1 MWKDATEMAM
11 AVRSGQVSAKELVT
25 DAIERIEEQN
35 PAVNA
40 VVSKQYEQALREA
53 EAGNFQGKAFGGVPL
68 LLKDLGQNEAGHLS
82 TAGSRLFQ
90 NYRVGHTDKLVQ
102 AFKDL
107 GFIILGRTN
116 TPEFGFKNISDSS
129 LHGPVRLPLDLSRNA
144 GGSSGGAAAAVAA
157 NMVPL
162 AAASDGGGSIRIPA
176 SFNGL
181 IGLKPSRGRIPV
193 GPYSYRGW
201 QGASSNFALTKSVRD
216 TKRLL
221 YHLQTYQ
228 VEAPFPLSLLPEQAL
243 FSPKMTKSVRDT
255 KRLLYHLQT
264 YQVEAPFPLS
274 LLPEQALFS
283 PKNKPL
289 KIAYSLESPIGSPVS
304 ADAKQAVLSLLPQL
318 ESLGYQITEL
328 QSPILDGVEVMR
340 AYYLMNSVETA
351 QMFDEIEAGLG
362 RPMTL
367 DDMEIMTWAIYQSGQ
382 TVPAK
387 LYSKVLQDWDRY
399 SATMADFHQHYDLL
413 LTPTVADVAPKLD
426 QFIHSQEM
434 LDRLLHTKELAM
446 AEQQSLIWE
455 MFAESLAWTPFTQQA
470 NITGQPAISLP
481 TYQTSQGLPI
491 GVQFTAAKGREDLLL
506 HVSDELEQA
515 GYFAL

>member
-1 MWKDATEMAM
+1 MWKDATEMAL
-11 AVRSGQVSAKELVT
+11 AVRTGQVSAKELVAE
-25 DAIERIEEQN
+25 AIERIEEEN
-35 PAVNA
+35 PALNA
-40 VVSKQYEQALREA
+40 VVSKQYEQALQEA
-53 EAGNFQGKAFGGVPL
+53 ETGDFQDKPFGGVPL
-68 LLKDLGQNEAGHLS
+68 LLKDLGQNEEGHLS

-90 NYRVGHTDKLVQ
+90 NYRARHTDKLVQ

-107 GFIILGRTN
+107 GLIILGRTN

-129 LHGPVRLPLDLSRNA
+129 LHGPVKSPLDLSRNA
-144 GGSSGGAAAAVAA
+144 GGSSGGAAAAVASG
-157 NMVPL
+157 MVPL

-193 GPYSYRGW
+193 GPTSYRGW

-228 VEAPFPLSLLPEQAL
+228 VEAPFPLALLPEQAL
-243 FSPKMTKSVRDT
+243 FSS
-255 KRLLYHLQT
+255 
-264 YQVEAPFPLS
+264 
-274 LLPEQALFS
+274 
-283 PKNKPL
+283 KNKPL
-289 KIAYSLESPIGSPVS
+289 KIAYSLASPIDSSVS

-318 ESLGYQITEL
+318 EALGHQITEL
-328 QSPILDGVEVMR
+328 TGPILDGLEVMQ

-362 RPMTL
+362 RPITP
-367 DDMEIMTWAIYQSGQ
+367 DDMEVMTWAIYQSGQ
-382 TVPAK
+382 TIPAK

-399 SATMADFHQHYDLL
+399 SAIMADFHQHYDLL

-426 QFIHSQEM
+426 QFTHSQEM
-434 LDRLLHTKELAM
+434 LDRLLHIQELTM

-470 NITGQPAISLP
+470 NICGQPAISLP
-481 TYQTSQGLPI
+481 TYVRADGLPI
-491 GVQFTAAKGREDLLL
+491 GIQLTAAKGREDLLL
-506 HVSDELEQA
+506 QLADQMEAA
-515 GYFAL
+515 GLLNL

>member
-1 MWKDATEMAM
+1 MKWKDATAM
-11 AVRSGQVSAKELVT
+11 AQAVNQKQVSAKELVQET
-25 DAIERIEEQN
+25 IDRIEKLN
-35 PAVNA
+35 PDLNA
-40 VVSKQYEQALREA
+40 VVSKQYDESLKEA
-53 EAGNFQGKAFGGVPL
+53 EKEDYLGKPFAGVPF
-68 LLKDLGQNEAGHLS
+68 LLKDLGQNEKGQPS
-82 TAGSRLFQ
+82 SAGSRLFQ
-90 NYRVGHTDKLVQ
+90 NYRAGHTDKLVQ

-129 LHGPVRLPLDLSRNA
+129 LHGPVKLPLDLSRNA
-144 GGSSGGAAAAVAA
+144 GGSSGGAAAAVASG
-157 NMVPL
+157 MVPL

-193 GPYSYRGW
+193 GPHSYRGW

-228 VEAPFPLSLLPEQAL
+228 VEAPFPLALLPEQSL
-243 FSPKMTKSVRDT
+243 FSSR
-255 KRLLYHLQT
+255 
-264 YQVEAPFPLS
+264 
-274 LLPEQALFS
+274 
-283 PKNKPL
+283 NKPL
-289 KIAYSLESPIGSPVS
+289 KIAYSLESPIGSSVS
-304 ADAKQAVLSLLPQL
+304 TDAQQAVLSLLPQL
-318 ESLGYQITEL
+318 EALGHQVTEL
-328 QSPILDGVEVMR
+328 SSPILDGIEVMQ

-351 QMFDEIEAGLG
+351 QMFEEIEAGLG
-362 RPMTL
+362 RSMTP
-367 DDMEIMTWAIYQSGQ
+367 DDMEVVTWAIYQSGQ

-399 SATMADFHQHYDLL
+399 SARMADFHQHYDLL

-426 QFIHSQEM
+426 QFTHSQEM
-434 LDRLLHTKELAM
+434 LDRLLHIQELTM

-470 NITGQPAISLP
+470 NITGHPSISLP
-481 TYQTSQGLPI
+481 TYVRADGLPI
-491 GVQFTAAKGREDLLL
+491 GIQLTAAKGREDLLL
-506 HVSDELEQA
+506 QLADQMEAA
-515 GYFAL
+515 GLLNL

>member
-1 MWKDATEMAM
+1 MEWKDSTAM
-11 AVRSGQVSAKELVT
+11 AQAVNQKQVSAKELVQESI
-25 DAIERIEEQN
+25 DRIEKLN
-35 PAVNA
+35 PDLNA
-40 VVSKQYEQALREA
+40 VVSKQYEEALKEA
-53 EAGNFQGKAFGGVPL
+53 EKEDYLGKPFAGVPF
-68 LLKDLGQNEAGHLS
+68 LLKDLGQNEAGQLT

-90 NYRVGHTDKLVQ
+90 DYRAGYTDRLVQ
-102 AFKDL
+102 AFKNL

-129 LHGPVRLPLDLSRNA
+129 LHGPVKLPLDLSRNA
-144 GGSSGGAAAAVAA
+144 GGSSGGAAAAVAS

-193 GPYSYRGW
+193 GPHSYRGW

-228 VEAPFPLSLLPEQAL
+228 VEAPFPLALLPEQAL
-243 FSPKMTKSVRDT
+243 FSSR
-255 KRLLYHLQT
+255 
-264 YQVEAPFPLS
+264 
-274 LLPEQALFS
+274 
-283 PKNKPL
+283 NKPL
-289 KIAYSLESPIGSPVS
+289 KIAYSLESPIGSSVS
-304 ADAKQAVLSLLPQL
+304 TDAQQAVLSLLPQL
-318 ESLGYQITEL
+318 EALGHQVTEL
-328 QSPILDGVEVMR
+328 SSPILNGIEVMQ

-351 QMFDEIEAGLG
+351 QMFEEIEAGLG
-362 RPMTL
+362 RSMTP
-367 DDMEIMTWAIYQSGQ
+367 DDMEVMTWAIYQSGQ
-382 TVPAK
+382 NVPAK

-399 SATMADFHQHYDLL
+399 SARMADFHQHYDLL

-426 QFIHSQEM
+426 QFTHSQEM
-434 LDRLLHTKELAM
+434 LDRLLHIQELVM

-455 MFAESLAWTPFTQQA
+455 MFADSLAWTPFTQQA

-481 TYQTSQGLPI
+481 TYQTPQGLPI
-491 GVQFTAAKGREDLLL
+491 GIQLTAAKGREDLLL
-506 HVSDELEQA
+506 QLADQMEAA
-515 GYFAL
+515 GLLNL

>member
-1 MWKDATEMAM
+1 MEWIDATAM
-11 AVRSGQVSAKELVT
+11 AQAVNQKQVSAKELVQET
-25 DAIERIEEQN
+25 IAKIEQFN
-35 PAVNA
+35 PALNA
-40 VVSKQYEQALREA
+40 VVSKQYEQALQEA
-53 EAGNFQGKAFGGVPL
+53 ETGNFQDKPFGGVPF

-82 TAGSRLFQ
+82 TAGSRLFE
-90 NYRVGHTDKLVQ
+90 NYRAGHTDKLVQ

-129 LHGPVRLPLDLSRNA
+129 LHGPVKLPLDLSRNA
-144 GGSSGGAAAAVAA
+144 GGSSGGAAAAVASG
-157 NMVPL
+157 MIPL

-193 GPYSYRGW
+193 GPSSYRGW

-228 VEAPFPLSLLPEQAL
+228 VEAPFPLALLSEQSLFAPRH
-243 FSPKMTKSVRDT
+243 KS
-255 KRLLYHLQT
+255 
-264 YQVEAPFPLS
+264 
-274 LLPEQALFS
+274 
-283 PKNKPL
+283 L

-318 ESLGYQITEL
+318 EALGHQITEL
-328 QSPILDGVEVMR
+328 TSPVLDGIEVMR

-351 QMFDEIEAGLG
+351 QMFDEIEAKMG
-362 RPMTL
+362 RPMTV
-367 DDMEIMTWAIYQSGQ
+367 DDMEVMTWAIYQSGQ

-399 SATMADFHQHYDLL
+399 SAIMADFHQHYDLL

-426 QFIHSQEM
+426 QFTHSQEM
-434 LDRLLHTKELAM
+434 LDRLLHTQELTM
-446 AEQQSLIWE
+446 AEQQRLIWE
-455 MFAESLAWTPFTQQA
+455 MFADSLAWTPFTQQA
-470 NITGQPAISLP
+470 NITGQPSISLP
-481 TYQTSQGLPI
+481 TYKTPQGLPI
-491 GVQFTAAKGREDLLL
+491 GVQFTAAKGREDILLQL
-506 HVSDELEQA
+506 ADHLEAA
-515 GYFAL
+515 GLLNL

>member
-1 MWKDATEMAM
+1 MEWKDATEMAL
-11 AVRSGQVSAKELVT
+11 AVRTGQVSAKELVAQ
-25 DAIERIEEQN
+25 AIERIEEEN
-35 PAVNA
+35 PAINA
-40 VVSKQYEQALREA
+40 VVSKQYEQALQEA
-53 EAGNFQGKAFGGVPL
+53 EIGDFQDKPFGGVPL
-68 LLKDLGQNEAGHLS
+68 LLKDLGQNEKGQPS
-82 TAGSRLFQ
+82 SAGSRLFQ
-90 NYRVGHTDKLVQ
+90 NYRVAHTDRLVQ

-129 LHGPVRLPLDLSRNA
+129 LHGPVNLPLDPSRNA
-144 GGSSGGAAAAVAA
+144 GGSSGGAAAAVASG
-157 NMVPL
+157 MVPL

-193 GPYSYRGW
+193 GPHSYRGW

-228 VEAPFPLSLLPEQAL
+228 VEAPFPLALLPEQAL
-243 FSPKMTKSVRDT
+243 FSSR
-255 KRLLYHLQT
+255 
-264 YQVEAPFPLS
+264 
-274 LLPEQALFS
+274 
-283 PKNKPL
+283 NKPL
-289 KIAYSLESPIGSPVS
+289 KIAYSLESPIGSSVS
-304 ADAKQAVLSLLPQL
+304 TDAQQAVLFLLPQL
-318 ESLGYQITEL
+318 EALGHQVTEL
-328 QSPILDGVEVMR
+328 SSPILDGIEVMQ

-351 QMFDEIEAGLG
+351 QMFEEIEAGLG
-362 RPMTL
+362 RSMTP
-367 DDMEIMTWAIYQSGQ
+367 DDMEVMTWAIYQSGQ

-399 SATMADFHQHYDLL
+399 SARMADFHQHYDLL

-426 QFIHSQEM
+426 QFTHTQEM
-434 LDRLLHTKELAM
+434 LDRLLHIQELTM

-481 TYQTSQGLPI
+481 TYVREDGLPI
-491 GVQFTAAKGREDLLL
+491 GIQLTAAKGREDLLL
-506 HVSDELEQA
+506 QLADQMEAA
-515 GYFAL
+515 GLLNL

>member
-1 MWKDATEMAM
+1 MWKDATEMAL
-11 AVRSGQVSAKELVT
+11 AVRTGQVSAKELVAE
-25 DAIERIEEQN
+25 AIERIEEEN
-35 PAVNA
+35 PAINA
-40 VVSKQYEQALREA
+40 VVSKQYEQALQEA
-53 EAGNFQGKAFGGVPL
+53 ETGDFQDKPFGGVPL
-68 LLKDLGQNEAGHLS
+68 LLKDLGQNEEGHLS

-90 NYRVGHTDKLVQ
+90 NYRAGHTDKLVQ

-107 GFIILGRTN
+107 GFIIVGRTN

-129 LHGPVRLPLDLSRNA
+129 LHGPVKSPLDLSRNA
-144 GGSSGGAAAAVAA
+144 GGSSGGAAAAVASG
-157 NMVPL
+157 MVPL

-193 GPYSYRGW
+193 GPNSYRGW

-228 VEAPFPLSLLPEQAL
+228 VEAPFPLALLSEQSLL
-243 FSPKMTKSVRDT
+243 
-255 KRLLYHLQT
+255 
-264 YQVEAPFPLS
+264 AP
-274 LLPEQALFS
+274 QD
-283 PKNKPL
+283 KPL
-289 KIAYSLESPIGSPVS
+289 KIAYSLESPIGNSVS
-304 ADAKQAVLSLLPQL
+304 AHAKQAVLSLLPHL
-318 ESLGYQITEL
+318 EAMGHQITEL
-328 QSPILDGVEVMR
+328 TSPVLDGLEVMR
-340 AYYLMNSVETA
+340 SYYLMNSVETA
-351 QMFDEIEAGLG
+351 QMFDEIEAGLD
-362 RPMTL
+362 RPMTP
-367 DDMEIMTWAIYQSGQ
+367 DDMEVMTWAIYRSGQ

-399 SATMADFHQHYDLL
+399 SATVADFHKHYDLL

-426 QFIHSQEM
+426 QFTHSQEM
-434 LDRLLHTKELAM
+434 LDRLLHTQELAM

-481 TYQTSQGLPI
+481 TYKTPQGLPI

-506 HVSDELEQA
+506 YVADELEQA
-515 GYFAL
+515 RLLHL

>member
-1 MWKDATEMAM
+1 MWKDATEMAL
-11 AVRSGQVSAKELVT
+11 AVRTGQVSAKELVVE
-25 DAIERIEEQN
+25 AIERIEEEN
-35 PAVNA
+35 PVINA
-40 VVSKQYEQALREA
+40 VVSKQYEQALQEA
-53 EAGNFQGKAFGGVPL
+53 ETGNFQDKAFGGVPL
-68 LLKDLGQNEAGHLS
+68 LLKDLGQNEAGQSS

-90 NYRVGHTDKLVQ
+90 NYRAGHTDKLVQ

-107 GFIILGRTN
+107 GFIVLGRTN

-129 LHGPVRLPLDLSRNA
+129 LHGPVKLPLDLSRNA
-144 GGSSGGAAAAVAA
+144 GGSSGGAAAAVASG
-157 NMVPL
+157 MVPL

-193 GPYSYRGW
+193 GPTSYRGW

-228 VEAPFPLSLLPEQAL
+228 VEAPFPLALLPEQ
-243 FSPKMTKSVRDT
+243 
-255 KRLLYHLQT
+255 
-264 YQVEAPFPLS
+264 S
-274 LLPEQALFS
+274 LLAPQD
-283 PKNKPL
+283 KPL

-304 ADAKQAVLSLLPQL
+304 ADARQAVLSLLPQL
-318 ESLGYQITEL
+318 EALGHQIIEL
-328 QSPILDGVEVMR
+328 TGPVLDGIEVMR

-362 RPMTL
+362 RPMTAE
-367 DDMEIMTWAIYQSGQ
+367 DMEVMTWAIYQSGQ

-399 SATMADFHQHYDLL
+399 SATMADFHQDYDLL

-426 QFIHSQEM
+426 QFTHSQEM
-434 LDRLLHTKELAM
+434 LDRLLHTQELAM
-446 AEQQSLIWE
+446 AEQQRLIWE
-455 MFAESLAWTPFTQQA
+455 MFADSLAWTPFTQQA

-481 TYQTSQGLPI
+481 TYKTPQGLPI

-506 HVSDELEQA
+506 YVADQLEQA
-515 GYFAL
+515 RLLHL

>member
-1 MWKDATEMAM
+1 MWKDATEMAL
-11 AVRSGQVSAKELVT
+11 AVRTGQVSAKELVVE
-25 DAIERIEEQN
+25 AIERIEEEN
-35 PAVNA
+35 PAINA
-40 VVSKQYEQALREA
+40 VVSKQYEEALKEA
-53 EAGNFQGKAFGGVPL
+53 EIGDFQDKPFGGVPL
-68 LLKDLGQNEAGHLS
+68 LLKDLGQNEEGHLS

-90 NYRVGHTDKLVQ
+90 NYRAGHTDKLVQ

-129 LHGPVRLPLDLSRNA
+129 LHGPVKLPLDLSRNA
-144 GGSSGGAAAAVAA
+144 GGSSGGAAAAVASG
-157 NMVPL
+157 MVPL

-193 GPYSYRGW
+193 GPTSYRGW

-228 VEAPFPLSLLPEQAL
+228 VEAPFPLALLSEQSLFAPRH
-243 FSPKMTKSVRDT
+243 KS
-255 KRLLYHLQT
+255 
-264 YQVEAPFPLS
+264 
-274 LLPEQALFS
+274 
-283 PKNKPL
+283 L

-304 ADAKQAVLSLLPQL
+304 ADARQSVLSLLPQL
-318 ESLGYQITEL
+318 EVLGHQITEL
-328 QSPILDGVEVMR
+328 ASPILDGLEVMR

-362 RPMTL
+362 RPMTP
-367 DDMEIMTWAIYQSGQ
+367 DDMEVMTWAIYQSGQ
-382 TVPAK
+382 TIPAK

-426 QFIHSQEM
+426 QFTHSQEM
-434 LDRLLHTKELAM
+434 LDHLLHTQELAM

-481 TYQTSQGLPI
+481 TYKTPQGLPI

-506 HVSDELEQA
+506 HVADQLEQA
-515 GYFAL
+515 RLLHL

>member
-1 MWKDATEMAM
+1 MLKDATEMAL
-11 AVRSGQVSAKELVT
+11 AVRTGQVSAKELVVE
-25 DAIERIEEQN
+25 AIERIEEEN
-35 PAVNA
+35 PAINA
-40 VVSKQYEQALREA
+40 VVSKQYEEALKEA
-53 EAGNFQGKAFGGVPL
+53 EIGDFQDKPFGGVPL
-68 LLKDLGQNEAGHLS
+68 LLKDLGQNEEGHLS

-90 NYRVGHTDKLVQ
+90 NYRAGHTDKLVQ

-129 LHGPVRLPLDLSRNA
+129 LHGPVKSPLDLSRNA
-144 GGSSGGAAAAVAA
+144 GGSSGGAAAAVASG
-157 NMVPL
+157 MVPL

-193 GPYSYRGW
+193 GPISYRGW

-228 VEAPFPLSLLPEQAL
+228 VEAPFPLALLSVQSLL
-243 FSPKMTKSVRDT
+243 
-255 KRLLYHLQT
+255 
-264 YQVEAPFPLS
+264 AP
-274 LLPEQALFS
+274 QD
-283 PKNKPL
+283 KPL
-289 KIAYSLESPIGSPVS
+289 KIAYSLESPIGNSVS

-318 ESLGYQITEL
+318 EALGHQITEL
-328 QSPILDGVEVMR
+328 RSPVLDGLEVMR

-362 RPMTL
+362 RPMTP
-367 DDMEIMTWAIYQSGQ
+367 DDMEVMTWAIYQSGQ
-382 TVPAK
+382 TIPAK

-399 SATMADFHQHYDLL
+399 SARMADFHQHYDLL

-426 QFIHSQEM
+426 QFTHTQEM
-434 LDRLLHTKELAM
+434 LDRLLHIQELTM

-481 TYQTSQGLPI
+481 TYVRADGLPI
-491 GVQFTAAKGREDLLL
+491 GIQLTAAKGREDLLL
-506 HVSDELEQA
+506 QLADQMEAA
-515 GYFAL
+515 GLLNL

>member
-1 MWKDATEMAM
+1 MWKDATEMAL
-11 AVRSGQVSAKELVT
+11 AVRTGQVSAKELVAE
-25 DAIERIEEQN
+25 AIERIEEEN
-35 PAVNA
+35 PALNA
-40 VVSKQYEQALREA
+40 VVSKQYEQALQAA
-53 EAGNFQGKAFGGVPL
+53 ETGDFQDKAFGGVPL
-68 LLKDLGQNEAGHLS
+68 LLKDLGENEKGQPS
-82 TAGSRLFQ
+82 SAGSRLLAG
-90 NYRVGHTDKLVQ
+90 RPAGHTDTYVQ
-102 AFKDL
+102 RLKDL
-107 GFIILGRTN
+107 GFIIVGRTN

-129 LHGPVRLPLDLSRNA
+129 LHGPVKSPLDLSRNA
-144 GGSSGGAAAAVAA
+144 GGSSGGAAAAVASG
-157 NMVPL
+157 MVPL

-193 GPYSYRGW
+193 GPTSYRGW

-216 TKRLL
+216 TKHLL

-228 VEAPFPLSLLPEQAL
+228 VEAPFPLALLSEQSLL
-243 FSPKMTKSVRDT
+243 
-255 KRLLYHLQT
+255 
-264 YQVEAPFPLS
+264 AP
-274 LLPEQALFS
+274 QDQ
-283 PKNKPL
+283 PL
-289 KIAYSLESPIGSPVS
+289 KIAYSLESPIGSSVS

-318 ESLGYQITEL
+318 EALGHQITEL
-328 QSPILDGVEVMR
+328 TSPILDGLEVMR

-362 RPMTL
+362 RPMTP
-367 DDMEIMTWAIYQSGQ
+367 DDMEVMTWAIYQSGQ

-399 SATMADFHQHYDLL
+399 SASMADFHQHYDLL

-426 QFIHSQEM
+426 QFTHSQEM
-434 LDRLLHTKELAM
+434 LDRLLHTQELAM

-455 MFAESLAWTPFTQQA
+455 MFADSLAWTPFTQQA

-481 TYQTSQGLPI
+481 TYKTPQGLPI

-506 HVSDELEQA
+506 QLADQMEAA
-515 GYFAL
+515 GLLNL